1 MLASLPSHAAQ
12 VQNVSCPA
20 LNQCALGFNLN
31 SGEKMSGSIS
41 ISGGLNNDIGFYI
54 TNPTGAQI
62 YNAGRVS
69 GGTAFSISAD
79 TAGAYTLHFDN
90 SFAPSEKLVTV
101 SYDVSSS
108 IQAIPEF
115 PVQLGLILLVTAV
128 IVASY
133 AVARRDIP
141 FRISF
146 QLQQWTRKEREE
158 LPRSGISV

>member
-1 MLASLPSHAAQ
+1 
-12 VQNVSCPA
+12 
-20 LNQCALGFNLN
+20 
-31 SGEKMSGSIS
+31 MSGSIS

-69 GGTAFSISAD
+69 GGTTFSISAD

-90 SFAPSEKLVTV
+90 TLSPSEKLVTV

-115 PVQLGLILLVTAV
+115 PVQLGLILLVTVV

-141 FRISF
+141 FRVSF
-146 QLQQWTRKEREE
+146 
-158 LPRSGISV
+158 